1 MWGAGAPGDPQ
12 ARGRGRTALL
22 AASGAAAAAAVAAG
36 LLGSPRAPLPG
47 GGGGRVLTPAEL
59 AGFSGEAGTADP
71 GTLYLG
77 LLGEVF
83 DVSKG
88 RKHYGVGGG
97 YHCFAGRDATRAFI
111 TGEFAGP
118 GLTDDVAGLTDE
130 ELKGLW
136 DWRSFYHKDYTY
148 VGKLA
153 GRFYDAE
160 GRPRPLLTAVREGAE
175 RAREVERERE
185 EARRKNPRCNSAWK
199 QGEGGRLWCAPGW
212 YPRKVTAA
220 NGAGTASASCQCFD
234 EVGFS
239 DVRAVYPGCS
249 PTASECKVG
258 TAKGKEGPG
267 PTAVGAVR

>member
-36 LLGSPRAPLPG
+36 LLGSPRAPLP